1 MTCVLKLIDIVLGKS
16 TKRSLIYD
24 IAIMMDKD
32 CKGYLIMKNM
42 EEVFKEVSIMD

>member
-1 MTCVLKLIDIVLGKS
+1 MFLLKFIDIVLGKS

-32 CKGYLIMKNM
+32 CKGYLMIKNTDTF
-42 EEVFKEVSIMD
+42 FKEVSVMD